1 MRNEII
7 IMMFLIYIKKVIN
20 KIQVYIIIRLDYYNS
35 KKVIKNIKIY
45 KDNNKVI

>member
-7 IMMFLIYIKKVIN
+7 IMMFLTYIKKVIN
-20 KIQVYIIIRLDYYNS
+20 KIKVYIIIRLDDYNS

-45 KDNNKVI
+45 KNI